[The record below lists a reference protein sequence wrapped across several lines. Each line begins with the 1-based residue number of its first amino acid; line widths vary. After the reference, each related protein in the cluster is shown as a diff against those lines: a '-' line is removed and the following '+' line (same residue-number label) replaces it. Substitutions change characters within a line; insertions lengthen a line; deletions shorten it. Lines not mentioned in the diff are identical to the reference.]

1 MTFYPN
7 APAPTDNVSTSQGQL
22 QSNNQ
27 FLSSTAGNSVI
38 TTGDP
43 TGYYHLP
50 NGLIIQWGAKTNQS
64 STTTRTVTFPVAYSA
79 DPYSINVTPQRDTA
93 SPGSTFGFYIDDT
106 TVSTT
111 GFNIINISGHAYA
124 FYWMAI
130 GPA

>member
-1 MTFYPN
+1 MTFFPN
-7 APAPTDNVSTSQGQL
+7 APAPSDNVSTSQGQL

-27 FLSSTAGNSVI
+27 FLGNTAGNSIIV
-38 TTGDP
+38 TGDP
-43 TGYYHLP
+43 VGYYHFP
-50 NGLIIQWGAKTNQS
+50 NGILLQWGAKTNQS
-64 STTTRTVTFPVAYSA
+64 ANPTRTVTFGVAFSGN
-79 DPYSINVTPQRDTA
+79 PYSINVTPQRDTA
-93 SPGSTFGFYIDDT
+93 SPGATYGFYVDDT